1 MIRPMDHPLDLL
13 HLGPGGEVA
22 LAVYVFPLVL
32 AAISDFR
39 TLRIPNYL
47 TVALAVVFP
56 LAALASGQHVDWLSH
71 LEAGFAVFAGGAVL
85 FALGYM
91 GGGDVKLLAATALWA
106 GLGQVVPLLATVA
119 IVGGGFALIMLML
132 RHHFVQTVLLA
143 SLHRIPNF
151 AQKQMPIPYGI
162 PIAIAGL
169 LMAPMLPVF
178 G

>member
-1 MIRPMDHPLDLL
+1 MAHPLDLL
-13 HLGPGGEVA
+13 HLGFGGEAA
-22 LAVYVFPLVL
+22 LAIYIFPLVL
-32 AAISDFR
+32 AGVSDFR

-47 TVALAVVFP
+47 TAALAAAFP
-56 LAALASGQHVDWLSH
+56 LAALAAGQHVDWLSH
-71 LEAGFAVFAGGAVL
+71 IEAGLLVFAGGAVL
-85 FALGYM
+85 FAAGFM

-106 GLGQVVPLLATVA
+106 GLGQVMPLLAMVA
-119 IVGGGFALIMLML
+119 IVGGGFALAMLAL
-132 RHHFVQTVLLA
+132 RHPLAQTAMLA

-169 LMAPMLPVF
+169 LMAPLLPVF

>member
-1 MIRPMDHPLDLL
+1 MAHPLDLL
-13 HLGPGGEVA
+13 HLGFGGETA
-22 LAVYVFPLVL
+22 LAVYIFPLVL
-32 AAISDFR
+32 AAVSDFR

-47 TVALAVVFP
+47 TIALAAAFP
-56 LAALASGQHVDWLSH
+56 LAVLAAGQPVDWLSH
-71 LEAGFAVFAGGAVL
+71 VEAELIVFAGGAVL

-106 GLGQVVPLLATVA
+106 GLGQVIPLLAMVA
-119 IVGGGFALIMLML
+119 IVGGAFALAVLGL
-132 RHHFVQTVLLA
+132 RHPLVQTAILA
-143 SLHRIPNF
+143 SLRRLPDL